1 MSHQAST
8 PSSDDEVILELR
20 RSAQSL
26 WRERERCSAES
37 QRLWQ
42 ANDKHGAK
50 DFSERSHAFE
60 QRAMEEDRVAAG
72 KIFAYKN
79 AHVRPDE
86 IDLHGLRVEESLRFL
101 QQRLEAPSQE
111 AYLVVIYGKGHHSK
125 DHKQH
130 IKPAVLALLKERNM
144 AFREGIDGGTN
155 RVNEGV
161 CTVTLQ
167 PAVAKKDF
175 DSGLRI
181 KVPGRTRTAEPHPKG
196 DESSC
201 CTVM

>member
-1 MSHQAST
+1 M
-8 PSSDDEVILELR
+8 PSSDDEVFLELR

-42 ANDKHGAK
+42 SNDKHGAK
-50 DFSERSHAFE
+50 EASERAHAFE
-60 QRAMEEDRVAAG
+60 NRAMEEDRVAAG

-101 QQRLEAPSQE
+101 QQRLEAPSHQE

-130 IKPAVLALLKERNM
+130 IKPAVLALLKERNL

-161 CTVTLQ
+161 CTVTLCSAE
-167 PAVAKKDF
+167 PKKEF

-181 KVPGRTRTAEPHPKG
+181 KVPGRTRAVETPPNG
-196 DESSC
+196 GESSC